1 MVTFGGDATSPY
13 DRIRVRKGEV
23 IIGRP
28 LRWDVYDDSG
38 QLLLSKGY
46 IVANERQRQRLLEE
60 GWHVRGELSSVI
72 PDPEGSAV
80 DDEPSIGGNPFVTLD
95 QLTLRLEGILGMIQ
109 RGAAD
114 VGPQQRI
121 RKLGKI
127 IQVLCKHEADASLG
141 AAHLH
146 HETPYPYRH
155 SVHTALLCE
164 LVARRLGWQPERRL
178 SLVAAALSSN
188 VAMTELQA
196 KLVDQAE
203 PLNDTQWDAIQAH
216 PQRGYEMLRAAGVTD
231 PLWLHAVLQHH
242 ECLNGRGYPAGV
254 RGDDV
259 IPEARLLGLADRYHA
274 MVTGRSYRNGM
285 LVKDALRRIFLD
297 VGQELGS
304 RLAQVF
310 IKELGIYPPG
320 SVVRLG
326 NGEIAVVTRRKGV
339 LGGPMLAAIANR
351 KGEHY
356 AQPLYRDCSDS
367 EEYAIKE
374 ICPSSSPLP
383 FGVSRLW
390 GY

>member
-1 MVTFGGDATSPY
+1 MVVSEGHATSPH

-23 IIGRP
+23 IVGRP
-28 LRWDVYDDSG
+28 LLWDVYDESG

-46 IVANERQRQRLLEE
+46 VVANDRQRQRLLNE
-60 GWHVRGELSSVI
+60 GWHVKGELLPSV
-72 PDPEGSAV
+72 PDETNV
-80 DDEPSIGGNPFVTLD
+80 DGEPPIGGNPFVTLD

-109 RGAAD
+109 RGITD
-114 VGPQQRI
+114 VAPQQRI
-121 RKLGKI
+121 RRLGKI
-127 IQVLCKHEADASLG
+127 IQALCRHEADASLG

-155 SVHTALLCE
+155 AVHTALLCE
-164 LVARRLGWQPERRL
+164 LVARRLGWEPERRL
-178 SLVAAALSSN
+178 SLVSAALSSN

-196 KLVDQAE
+196 ELVDQAE

-216 PQRGYEMLRAAGVTD
+216 PQRGYEMLRAAGVD
-231 PLWLHAVLQHH
+231 DSLWLRTVLQHH

-254 RGDDV
+254 KGDDV
-259 IPEARLLGLADRYHA
+259 LPEARLLGLADRYHA

-320 SVVRLG
+320 SLVRLV
-326 NGEIAVVTRRKGV
+326 NGEVAVVIRRKGI
-339 LGGPMLAAIANR
+339 LGGPMLAAIANH

-356 AQPLYRDCSDS
+356 AQPLYRDSSDS
-367 EEYAIKE
+367 EGYAIKA

-383 FGVSRLW
+383 FGVSCLW

>member
-1 MVTFGGDATSPY
+1 MGSPEGQATAIH
-13 DRIRVRKGEV
+13 DRVRVRKGEV
-23 IIGRP
+23 RVGRP
-28 LRWDVYDDSG
+28 LRWDIYDESG
-38 QLLLSKGY
+38 QLLLAKGY
-46 IVANERQRQRLLEE
+46 VVANQRQCQRLLEE
-60 GWHVRGELSSVI
+60 GWHVKGEPLPAVAGDRE
-72 PDPEGSAV
+72 PDGAA
-80 DDEPSIGGNPFVTLD
+80 IGGNPFVTLD

-109 RGAAD
+109 RGVTD
-114 VGPQQRI
+114 VAPQQRI
-121 RKLGKI
+121 RKLGRI
-127 IQVLCKHEADASLG
+127 VQALCRYEADASLG

-146 HETPYPYRH
+146 HETPYPFRH

-164 LVARRLGWQPERRL
+164 LVARRLGWKQERRL

-196 KLVDQAE
+196 ELVEQAE
-203 PLNDTQWDAIQAH
+203 PLSDEQWDAIQAH
-216 PQRGYEMLRAAGVTD
+216 PQKGYEMLRAAGVTD
-231 PLWLHAVLQHH
+231 PLWLRAVLQHH

-254 RGDDV
+254 KGDDV

-320 SVVRLG
+320 SVVRLA

-339 LGGPMLAAIANR
+339 LGGPMLAAIANP

-356 AQPLYRDCSDS
+356 AQPFHRDASDS
-367 EEYAIKE
+367 EAFAIKE
-374 ICPSSSPLP
+374 ICPSSTPLP

>member
-1 MVTFGGDATSPY
+1 MATFEGHATPPH

-23 IIGRP
+23 LIGRP

-46 IVANERQRQRLLEE
+46 IVANERQRQRLLNE
-60 GWHVRGELSSVI
+60 GWHVKGELLPAAS
-72 PDPEGSAV
+72 
-80 DDEPSIGGNPFVTLD
+80 DEIAADGEPAIGGNPFITLD

-109 RGAAD
+109 RGVTD
-114 VGPQQRI
+114 VAPQQRI

-127 IQVLCKHEADASLG
+127 IQVLCRHEADASLG

-164 LVARRLGWQPERRL
+164 LVARRLGWESDRRL
-178 SLVAAALSSN
+178 SLVSAALSSN

-196 KLVDQAE
+196 ELVDQAE
-203 PLNDTQWDAIQAH
+203 PLNDAQWDAIQAH
-216 PQRGYEMLRAAGVTD
+216 PQKGYEMLRAAGVTD
-231 PLWLHAVLQHH
+231 TLWLRAVLQHH

-254 RGDDV
+254 KGDDV
-259 IPEARLLGLADRYHA
+259 LPEARLLGLADRYHA

-285 LVKDALRRIFLD
+285 LVKEALRRIFLD

-304 RLAQVF
+304 RLAQIF

-320 SVVRLG
+320 SVVRLV

-374 ICPSSSPLP
+374 ICPSSTPLP